1 MLGTRV
7 MESDVLDGDP
17 HLLSSKE
24 NDVNKPWGSYGV
36 LNARLRKPI
45 YEDRKN
51 DVAIS
56 TSREIPGK
64 FMADKR
70 RWVYKFLDHYKCFD
84 GYDEYSDLVK
94 AMKISG
100 NKFKDQIVIVC
111 QKEEQVLELEKKLMY
126 VPGPVGNFAGLTQLY
141 CYRWKE
147 EFISVYISWV
157 RSSIDI
163 QKHLIDGFLSNY
175 GTVKSHRPV
184 KDEKGVETFEHL
196 FVMPMKD
203 IRTNPPPAFGT

>member
-100 NKFKDQIVIVC
+100 NKFKDHSNCLSKGRTGFGAGKETYVC
-111 QKEEQVLELEKKLMY
+111 
-126 VPGPVGNFAGLTQLY
+126 
-141 CYRWKE
+141 
-147 EFISVYISWV
+147 S
-157 RSSIDI
+157 RSSWEFCWSDSIVLLSLERGV
-163 QKHLIDGFLSNY
+163 HFCLYFL
-175 GTVKSHRPV
+175 GP
-184 KDEKGVETFEHL
+184 L
-196 FVMPMKD
+196 F
-203 IRTNPPPAFGT
+203 N